1 MISIVTLIMRQS
13 RRSPLPQGRESLS
26 HKTGRK
32 RTMIFFLLLDQ
43 QALEVAAMLRV
54 MLYLR
59 LMASLAVCNMKH
71 LIKHLADHIQA
82 TFSMKPI
89 SW

>member
-1 MISIVTLIMRQS
+1 
-13 RRSPLPQGRESLS
+13 
-26 HKTGRK
+26 
-32 RTMIFFLLLDQ
+32 MIFFLLLDQ
-43 QALEVAAMLRV
+43 QAMEVAAMRRV

-59 LMASLAVCNMKH
+59 LMASSAVCNMIH
-71 LIKHLADHIQA
+71 LIKDLADHIQA